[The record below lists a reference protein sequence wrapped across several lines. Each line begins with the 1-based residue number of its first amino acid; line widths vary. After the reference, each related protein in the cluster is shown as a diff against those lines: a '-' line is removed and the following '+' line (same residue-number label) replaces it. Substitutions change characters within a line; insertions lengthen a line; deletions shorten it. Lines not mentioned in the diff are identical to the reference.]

1 MCKIVLSIYFFLD
14 TYNQLLFFKF
24 YLSFVC
30 FYASGEEVNNN
41 VIEIISNTQN
51 NEQANLLDDG
61 ILEIN
66 LQDIPIITSPELLET
81 LDVIQIDVKDQ
92 DGKAF

>member
-1 MCKIVLSIYFFLD
+1 M
-14 TYNQLLFFKF
+14 
-24 YLSFVC
+24 SFVC